1 METKHPIPVVRAIIE
16 NSKGEIL
23 ILKRAKTDYGL
34 DKWCL
39 PGGKV
44 DYMNNLMEAI
54 ALEVKEE
61 TNLNLKEIEIMFYID
76 SAPKQRG
83 QMHCIEFY
91 FKAKPKN
98 IDNLKINE
106 ESSEFKWAKKEEVD
120 EIDFAFDHGKAV
132 ERYFK
137 EREDKYKRI

>member
-16 NSKGEIL
+16 NSIGEIL

-44 DYMNNLMEAI
+44 NYMNNLMEAI
-54 ALEVKEE
+54 VLEVKEE
-61 TNLNLKEIEIMFYID
+61 TNLDLRYIEIMFYID
-76 SAPKQRG
+76 SAPKQVG

-91 FKAKPKN
+91 FRAKPKN

-106 ESSEFKWAKKEEVD
+106 ESSGFKWIKKEEMTNY
-120 EIDFAFDHGKAV
+120 DFAFDHKKAV
-132 ERYFK
+132 ERYFR
-137 EREDKYKRI
+137 ERDDVYKMI